1 MQLQSGG
8 KALTPSRRSFRRHT
22 ALIAERCNAA
32 GGTSVEIERF
42 APERGQLPA
51 SRMPASLPTGR
62 LYMTG
67 DLRALTGLPR
77 THMDF
82 YLREG
87 IIQPTTRTGSG
98 YLLFDHAE
106 LETLRAI
113 LRWREEGVGIRE
125 IRDRLGRPASH

>member
-8 KALTPSRRSFRRHT
+8 QVLTPPRRSFRRHT
-22 ALIAERCNAA
+22 ALIAKRRNAA
-32 GGTSVEIERF
+32 GGTSVNMEPI

-51 SRMPASLPTGR
+51 SRMPGSLPTGR

-106 LETLRAI
+106 LETLRAV

-125 IRDRLGRPASH
+125 IRDRLGRPASQ

>member
-8 KALTPSRRSFRRHT
+8 QVLTPSRRSFRRHT
-22 ALIAERCNAA
+22 ALIAKRRNAA
-32 GGTSVEIERF
+32 GGTSVNMEPI

-51 SRMPASLPTGR
+51 SRMPGSLPTGR

-125 IRDRLGRPASH
+125 IRDRLGRPASQ

>member
-1 MQLQSGG
+1 MAPELGQPHVQ
-8 KALTPSRRSFRRHT
+8 ARASRT
-22 ALIAERCNAA
+22 AER
-32 GGTSVEIERF
+32 
-42 APERGQLPA
+42 LPA
-51 SRMPASLPTGR
+51 GR

-106 LETLRAI
+106 LETLRAV

-125 IRDRLGRPASH
+125 IRDRLGRSESH

>member
-1 MQLQSGG
+1 MVIEQTARENGPL
-8 KALTPSRRSFRRHT
+8 HT
-22 ALIAERCNAA
+22 VPVRE
-32 GGTSVEIERF
+32 T
-42 APERGQLPA
+42 
-51 SRMPASLPTGR
+51 MPVGR

-98 YLLFDHAE
+98 YLLFDEAE
-106 LETLRAI
+106 LETLRAV
-113 LRWREEGVGIRE
+113 LRWRDEGVGIRE
-125 IRDRLGRPASH
+125 IRDRLGRPAKD

>member
-1 MQLQSGG
+1 METQ
-8 KALTPSRRSFRRHT
+8 R
-22 ALIAERCNAA
+22 I
-32 GGTSVEIERF
+32 
-42 APERGQLPA
+42 APEHGQQHMRTSRLPGT
-51 SRMPASLPTGR
+51 LPTGR

-98 YLLFDHAE
+98 YLLFDHGE
-106 LETLRAI
+106 LETLRAV
-113 LRWREEGVGIRE
+113 LRWRAEGVGIRE